1 MHLNKGMEFRGGYY
15 CRRAQPPSNQQQKG
29 WRGGGAGGEARFS
42 PLRGPMAW
50 CRGLLNV
57 PCRID
62 PYDSLGDGEEKEAR
76 LALPQQRS

>member
-1 MHLNKGMEFRGGYY
+1 M
-15 CRRAQPPSNQQQKG
+15 AAIIVAAPSPPSNQQQKG
-29 WRGGGAGGEARFS
+29 CRVEVGGVGGGGEARFS
-42 PLRGPMAW
+42 PLCGPMAW

-76 LALPQQRS
+76 LALTQQRS